1 MHSFNLPIL
10 AEFSS
15 QSLSPWSFNRQIVE
29 RLEATDLSSKS
40 RRILCRCHKGC
51 ALQLLFGSLVR
62 CPAILGCQKGPG
74 GRVLATRPRRLQ
86 RGAQLK
92 DGISCTSADPTWLF
106 SSSDC
111 LSLRKMSKSPHRQ
124 MHLAALFN
132 HVHLPPSFPWNSE
145 ILRPQPRLRRGL
157 DCASALLGYSAP
169 TPCRSHC
176 QIARPRNF
184 GENLLPRLWQC
195 KFSKW
200 WRGS

>member
-1 MHSFNLPIL
+1 MQVSQGMRL
-10 AEFSS
+10 AIAFW
-15 QSLSPWSFNRQIVE
+15 QPRQVPCYPWMPKGTRWQGSCDPPA
-29 RLEATDLSSKS
+29 EA
-40 RRILCRCHKGC
+40 
-51 ALQLLFGSLVR
+51 A
-62 CPAILGCQKGPG
+62 A
-74 GRVLATRPRRLQ
+74 
-86 RGAQLK
+86 GAQLK

-200 WRGS
+200 RRGS